1 MVVGVQF
8 GWSLSKCKSI
18 LDKRF
23 NNGEDS
29 YQLNKNVLTYY
40 DIDFANETF
49 NYVIFSF
56 QNDGTHTYLSSILFN
71 SRFNLDQAKY
81 AKGQRDRLF
90 EVFSKKYNYR
100 WQGTDDNGYKYYV
113 LGEDPK
119 NKENGFIVISTGK
132 GKTNKGETKLWTTVT
147 YGPIPFINLNDE
159 I

>member
-56 QNDGTHTYLSSILFN
+56 QNDAHIHTSHQYYLILA
-71 SRFNLDQAKY
+71 L
-81 AKGQRDRLF
+81 
-90 EVFSKKYNYR
+90 
-100 WQGTDDNGYKYYV
+100 
-113 LGEDPK
+113 
-119 NKENGFIVISTGK
+119 I
-132 GKTNKGETKLWTTVT
+132 
-147 YGPIPFINLNDE
+147 
-159 I
+159 